1 MADYRAIVIGG
12 SAGSYAVVSKIL
24 ASLPAD
30 FPVPVVI
37 CMHRL
42 KHVRAGFVEALG
54 ERSALKVVEPYDKQP
69 IERGYVY
76 VAPANYHMFIDYFGS
91 VSLSIE
97 DQYLF
102 CRPAIDYTLSSAA
115 AAWRAKTVGIILTGA
130 NQDGARGLKAIA
142 DAGGYTIVQD
152 PATADVP
159 TMPQAALRLLKPD
172 AILSPQ
178 GIITFLKSI
187 S

>member
-1 MADYRAIVIGG
+1 MVAWELLSNDAKRT
-12 SAGSYAVVSKIL
+12 IL
-24 ASLPAD
+24 SPNAKHSTLPQGC
-30 FPVPVVI
+30 FL
-37 CMHRL
+37 C
-42 KHVRAGFVEALG
+42 
-54 ERSALKVVEPYDKQP
+54 
-69 IERGYVY
+69 
-76 VAPANYHMFIDYFGS
+76 
-91 VSLSIE
+91 
-97 DQYLF
+97 
-102 CRPAIDYTLSSAA
+102 
-115 AAWRAKTVGIILTGA
+115 
-130 NQDGARGLKAIA
+130 KAIA